1 MTTLLVIGCVWFAV
15 AFLFVL
21 CLGLAARR
29 TPIMETADCP
39 VDGEAIAAVELVSR
53 LTALEEAASAPDS
66 EPAQI
71 NSAPA
76 YLPST
81 MQSAARTV

>member
-39 VDGEAIAAVELVSR
+39 ADGEAIAAVELVSR
-53 LTALEEAASAPDS
+53 LAALQESVSAQ
-66 EPAQI
+66 ETKPAQ
-71 NSAPA
+71 NETETA
-76 YLPST
+76 YVPST
-81 MQSAARTV
+81 MQTTAKAV